1 LAFRLKKWNGEYNKP
16 NPAGNNY
23 FARFLDENRE
33 RRGTCE
39 NFFNHG
45 WTHMTRIPFAALVAL
60 KQTQAEKKQKAQ
72 KVGRVYSRAW
82 FQIHFSRKKAQKP

>member
-1 LAFRLKKWNGEYNKP
+1 
-16 NPAGNNY
+16 
-23 FARFLDENRE
+23 
-33 RRGTCE
+33 
-39 NFFNHG
+39 
-45 WTHMTRIPFAALVAL
+45 MTRIPFAALVAL